1 ESNKKLDLL
10 NRKFKSMEKDRDN
23 LKKSHIELQLKY
35 ETIEN
40 DYNLANETIE
50 SLKQEKLDLQEALDE
65 MTRQQQ
71 QQQQQQ
77 QEKEAKEREVL
88 KLNGNKSKELLND
101 ESVVSEAINGFIQ
114 DLSRT
119 PSVRDNMKNLE
130 SSGTINRD
138 TIKLTPP
145 VSDNEEEE
153 EEGGGEEEDNDDEGI
168 SLPSTPS
175 VLQRNGFKIEH
186 SQKEKRSNGDD
197 ESIDSNSHSHSQQ
210 QQQQQH
216 NDKSISPI
224 ITDFESIIA
233 TNSIP
238 INSPEKNFQQQQH
251 QQHQE
256 IEPFPKVENQSC
268 NGSPIKKSI
277 TNQSNNNTKLL
288 GDKGNHN
295 NLLKKLFSNQ
305 QGGESSSS
313 SSSSSMKILDKIEIE
328 IDKQK
333 LQTAIIAMSAM
344 IIGYYLQRL
353 TN

>member
-1 ESNKKLDLL
+1 
-10 NRKFKSMEKDRDN
+10 
-23 LKKSHIELQLKY
+23 
-35 ETIEN
+35 
-40 DYNLANETIE
+40 
-50 SLKQEKLDLQEALDE
+50 
-65 MTRQQQ
+65 MTRQ

-101 ESVVSEAINGFIQ
+101 ELVVSEAINGFIQ
-114 DLSRT
+114 DLSQT

-153 EEGGGEEEDNDDEGI
+153 GGGGGEDNDDEGI

-210 QQQQQH
+210 Y

-238 INSPEKNFQQQQH
+238 INSPEKNFQQQEH

-268 NGSPIKKSI
+268 NGLPIKKSI
-277 TNQSNNNTKLL
+277 TNQSNNNTKLF
-288 GDKGNHN
+288 GDKENHN
-295 NLLKKLFSNQ
+295 NLLKNLFLNQ

-313 SSSSSMKILDKIEIE
+313 SSSLMKILDKIEIE

>member
-1 ESNKKLDLL
+1 
-10 NRKFKSMEKDRDN
+10 M
-23 LKKSHIELQLKY
+23 KKSHIELQLKY

-65 MTRQQQ
+65 MTRQQTTTTATG
-71 QQQQQQ
+71 
-77 QEKEAKEREVL
+77 ERGKEREVL

-101 ESVVSEAINGFIQ
+101 ELVVSEAINGFIQ

-153 EEGGGEEEDNDDEGI
+153 EGGGGEEDNDDEGI

-210 QQQQQH
+210 QQQH

-238 INSPEKNFQQQQH
+238 INSPEKIFNNNN
-251 QQHQE
+251 
-256 IEPFPKVENQSC
+256 IN
-268 NGSPIKKSI
+268 NIKKL
-277 TNQSNNNTKLL
+277 NHFLKL
-288 GDKGNHN
+288 
-295 NLLKKLFSNQ
+295 
-305 QGGESSSS
+305 
-313 SSSSSMKILDKIEIE
+313 KIKVVMDC
-328 IDKQK
+328 Q
-333 LQTAIIAMSAM
+333 
-344 IIGYYLQRL
+344 
-353 TN
+353 